1 MNLSHLTTRC
11 TQAGVVASAAI
22 ALLLASAPV
31 LTVHAAD
38 DRALGQSPV
47 LNETAP
53 SSPAVKPLPEPQTAP
68 DFVKRGAAKASQ
80 KDFEGAIADFDQA
93 ITLKR
98 DYAPAYYNRG
108 YAYVKTS
115 NRRAAI
121 ADYSQVILLKPNNA
135 YVRYERGILR
145 AEAKD
150 QQGAIDDFQQAAQ
163 LFKRQ
168 LNVKWQ
174 QQALNQLK
182 QLQQS

>member
-1 MNLSHLTTRC
+1 MNRLSATNLS
-11 TQAGVVASAAI
+11 AATI
-22 ALLLASAPV
+22 ALLLALAPA

-38 DRALGQSPV
+38 DRPLERSPR

-53 SSPAVKPLPEPQTAP
+53 SSPAVIPLAEPKTP
-68 DFVKRGAAKASQ
+68 LDFVKRGVAKSNK

-93 ITLKR
+93 IALKR
-98 DYAPAYYNRG
+98 DFAPAYYNRG
-108 YAYVKTS
+108 YVYIKIS

-135 YVRYERGILR
+135 YVRYDRGVLR
-145 AEAKD
+145 VEAGDK
-150 QQGAIDDFQQAAQ
+150 QGAIDDFQQAAK

-174 QQALNQLK
+174 EQALNQLK
-182 QLQQS
+182 QVQRS